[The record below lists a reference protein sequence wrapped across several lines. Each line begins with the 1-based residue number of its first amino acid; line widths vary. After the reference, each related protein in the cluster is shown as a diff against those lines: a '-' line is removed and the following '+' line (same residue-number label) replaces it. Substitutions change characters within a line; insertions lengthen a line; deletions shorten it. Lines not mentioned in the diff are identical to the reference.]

1 MKATGKNM
9 SIPATIPHKQLEDHF
24 KNRPKG
30 TEPKKYVK
38 KVIVPVSDEA
48 DESENEVPV
57 PQVPTSK
64 KVVMEIPTSRP
75 TSKKP
80 VTVEDASDDEDEAP
94 R

>member
-1 MKATGKNM
+1 MKATGKNK
-9 SIPATIPHKQLEDHF
+9 SIPTTIPYKQPEDHF

-38 KVIVPVSDEA
+38 KAIEPVS
-48 DESENEVPV
+48 DESENEIPV
-57 PQVPTSK
+57 PREPTSK
-64 KVVMEIPTSRP
+64 KVVVEIPTSRP

-80 VTVEDASDDEDEAP
+80 VIVEDASDDEDEAP